1 MKPSGK
7 SGENELMNLLEFYR
21 GKNIVITG
29 DTGFKGSWLA
39 LWLHDLGATITGI
52 GLKPKTS
59 RDNYVV
65 CGLGPVITHH
75 NCDIRQYDK
84 IQEIFS
90 ATNPDIVF
98 HLAAQPLVS
107 ESYTF
112 PRETFE
118 INTQGTANILESI
131 RHTPSITAAVMVT
144 SDKCYENRG
153 GVYSYRETDPVGGH
167 DPYSASKGAAEIV
180 ISSYIRSF
188 FSKDGTP
195 VISSARA
202 GNVIGGGDWSKNR
215 IIPDF
220 MRSLDEKRPVD
231 LRNPAAVRPWQHVLE
246 PLYGYLL
253 LGAKMITEGHS
264 FSGAWNFGPLYRSS
278 LTVEK
283 LIRRFIDQCNQGEM
297 KIPDACRSFH
307 EAGFLSLD
315 ISKAVHQLGWHPV
328 LDIDM
333 MIRFTVDEYGV
344 AGLSTEE
351 VFNQRRAHIKE
362 YMDLQQRV

>member
-1 MKPSGK
+1 MDLSEVYKG
-7 SGENELMNLLEFYR
+7 R
-21 GKNIVITG
+21 NILITG

-39 LWLHDLGATITGI
+39 LWLHELGANVTGI
-52 GLKPKTS
+52 GLEPKTS
-59 RDNYVV
+59 RDNYIV
-65 CGLGPVITHH
+65 CGLGSIITHH
-75 NCDIRQYDK
+75 TCDIRQYDK
-84 IQEIFS
+84 IQKIFS
-90 ATNPDIVF
+90 ATNPDMVF

-107 ESYTF
+107 ESYTS

-131 RHTPSITAAVMVT
+131 RYTPSIQAGVMVT
-144 SDKCYENRG
+144 SDKCYENQEWVHG
-153 GVYSYRETDPVGGH
+153 YRESDPLGGH

-202 GNVIGGGDWSKNR
+202 GNVIGGGDWSENR

-220 MRSLDEKRPVD
+220 MRSLEERKPIA
-231 LRNPAAVRPWQHVLE
+231 LRNPGAVRPWQHVLD

-253 LGAKMITEGHS
+253 LGATMIAGGHS
-264 FSGAWNFGPLYRSS
+264 FSGAWNFGPLYRNS
-278 LTVEK
+278 LTVEG
-283 LIRRFIDQCNQGEM
+283 LIRRFIELDKLGEI
-297 KIPDACRSFH
+297 KIPDHRKNFY

-328 LDIDM
+328 LDIETM
-333 MIRFTVDEYGV
+333 VQFTLDEYSV
-344 AGLSTEE
+344 DGLSTEA
-351 VFNQRRAHIKE
+351 VFNQRCAHIDE
-362 YMDLQQRV
+362 YMNLQKRV